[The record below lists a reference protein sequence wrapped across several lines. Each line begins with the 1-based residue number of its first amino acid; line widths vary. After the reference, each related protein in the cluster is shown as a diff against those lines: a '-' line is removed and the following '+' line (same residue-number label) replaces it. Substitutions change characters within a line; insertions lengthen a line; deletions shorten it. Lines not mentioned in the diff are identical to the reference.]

1 MKIIGIV
8 TLSFSIPNLQNKF
21 MALLIITRII
31 KLTPW
36 LVLMLL
42 HIYLKKTVV
51 TRLTQFW
58 NINFPNIKENKTKL
72 ITNLI

>member
-21 MALLIITRII
+21 TALLIITRII